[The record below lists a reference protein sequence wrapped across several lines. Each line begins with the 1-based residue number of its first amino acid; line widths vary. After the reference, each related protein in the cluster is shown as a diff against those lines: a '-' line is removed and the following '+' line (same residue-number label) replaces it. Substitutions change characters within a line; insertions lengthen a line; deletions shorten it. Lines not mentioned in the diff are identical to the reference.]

1 MAGGRPKNS
10 KQIVHTHRWLIES
23 AIEKMGRVAVRD
35 QLIEEI
41 KEQGVSAILPKF
53 AYAYPKEID
62 VSGSIKL
69 DTTNIPIEMLKEVFG
84 DDGLE
89 GIEGSTGTV
98 QSINSLE
105 APTRA
110 TN

>member
-1 MAGGRPKNS
+1 MAGRPKNS
-10 KQIVHTHRWLIES
+10 REVVHTHRWLIES

-41 KEQGVSAILPKF
+41 KEQGVFNVLPKF

-89 GIEGSTGTV
+89 GIEGSTGKV
-98 QSINSLE
+98 QSINTLE
-105 APTRA
+105 APKRPA
-110 TN
+110 N